1 MHPVTEQSIDVV
13 PTALVAVVA
22 SVTYIATS
30 LARRDRGGARLWALA
45 FLFALGGALVDVV
58 ITEGHLDGWTLAW
71 VLALGNA
78 FVVSAA
84 GCFLLGSLAYR
95 RRSTSGPSYLV
106 GSLAILA
113 STVTLWTQ
121 QSAQQWPG
129 RLWTLLASALFAGA
143 VCYQWAR
150 RDAPGGVMRSVH
162 VIGFAVWAA
171 SDVLSGAALL
181 EGSVSGPLGAA
192 INFLEPWLA
201 VLAGTLVAVS
211 AFALRESIDRGR
223 GAVIE
228 RGAPLSQSEFL
239 PRLRDALRRA
249 APRLDAI
256 AVIGVRVEGI
266 GRVRRS
272 FGAEAADGVD
282 RVVQAA
288 VSSFSSPLSIVCE
301 ADQPG
306 LFFVATTS
314 TTPADARRQA
324 GLLYRGVVS
333 RLVADSDLVVPEV
346 GVGVALSSLVGYSA
360 ETLMDAAARAADSA
374 RASDDSSVV
383 IAVPPTA
390 DASSP

>member
-1 MHPVTEQSIDVV
+1 MRPMTEQSIDVV

-45 FLFALGGALVDVV
+45 FLFVLGGALVDIV
-58 ITEGHLDGWTLAW
+58 IAEGHLNGWTLAW

-106 GSLAILA
+106 GALAVLA
-113 STVTLWTQ
+113 FSVTLWTQ
-121 QSAQQWPG
+121 QSSQQWPG

-150 RDAPGGVMRSVH
+150 RDGPGGVMRSVH

-181 EGSVSGPLGAA
+181 EGSVSGSLGAA
-192 INFLEPWLA
+192 IDFLEPWLA

-223 GAVIE
+223 GAVVE
-228 RGAPLSQSEFL
+228 WGAPLSQSEFL
-239 PRLRDALRRA
+239 SRLRDALRRA

-288 VSSFSSPLSIVCE
+288 VSSFSSPLSIVCA

-346 GVGVALSSLVGYSA
+346 GIGVALSSMVGYSA